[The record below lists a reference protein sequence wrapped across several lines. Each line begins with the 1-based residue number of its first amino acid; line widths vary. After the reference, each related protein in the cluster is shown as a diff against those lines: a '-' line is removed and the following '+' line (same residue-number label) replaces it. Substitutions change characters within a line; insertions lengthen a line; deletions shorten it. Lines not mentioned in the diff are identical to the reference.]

1 MRPCD
6 IKLTA
11 VAKGNI
17 LKKATLQLIR
27 VDSNGD
33 DDQIQVVQAN
43 SRVAVDLGAE
53 YRITASARG
62 HRQVGLL
69 KTFIATPET
78 FLKQP
83 GPVALAV
90 DMAPDV
96 GAIDLAVLDVV
107 GRPLRH
113 ARVSFVA
120 MSEVSLQYTWVTGGA
135 CRSCRWTVLR
145 SSRSM

>member
-1 MRPCD
+1 MVMTTKSASCN
-6 IKLTA
+6 LTRI
-11 VAKGNI
+11 G
-17 LKKATLQLIR
+17 
-27 VDSNGD
+27 
-33 DDQIQVVQAN
+33 
-43 SRVAVDLGAE
+43 VDLGAE
-53 YRITASARG
+53 YRITACARG

-69 KTFIATPET
+69 KPFIATPET

-113 ARVSFVA
+113 ARVTVTY
-120 MSEVSLQYTWVTGGA
+120 VSGYPLYTWVTGGA
-135 CRSCRWTVLR
+135 CRSCRWTVPR